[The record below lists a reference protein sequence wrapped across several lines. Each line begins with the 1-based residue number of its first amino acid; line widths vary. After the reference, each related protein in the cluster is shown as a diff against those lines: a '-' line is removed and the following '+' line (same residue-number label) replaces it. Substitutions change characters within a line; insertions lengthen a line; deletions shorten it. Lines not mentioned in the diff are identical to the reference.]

1 MIPRKQLSGYE
12 KRKKRKRLDS
22 LVESQK
28 GAINKFF
35 SKSSSSHENNEQLD
49 ENTPTSHEN
58 LPTDNENLPIDD
70 ENVSIDVENV
80 SIDNENNDSKYVP
93 NIDIYD
99 PRTWENID
107 NDSRDILV
115 EKGLERETNLNFPLD
130 KEGRHFSYTHFNR
143 KLSNGESRDR
153 KWLIYSKHIDKV
165 FCFCCKLFKSNNY
178 KALLANDG
186 LQDWRH
192 IGERLKEHENSIEH
206 ITNMNSWNELRL
218 RLGKGQTIDND
229 LQKEI
234 MKEKERWRSNEKIY
248 QNSNGNFLG
257 IIEMLAEF
265 DIVMQDH
272 VRRIQNHEIHRHYLS
287 HKIQNELISSL
298 GQSVLDLN
306 VDDIRGQGYDNGS
319 NMKGK
324 HQGVQKRLL
333 EVNPRALYMPCAC
346 HSLNLTLS
354 DMAYSC
360 VSKLLQH
367 KTMSINNTIKQVKDM
382 MLYFENYRYDGFQK
396 NIDLNDMFSE
406 LRVLQKTLPDVSKT
420 AAQILEFVKS
430 ADCYPNVLIAY
441 RILLTLPV
449 TVASAER
456 SFSKLKL
463 IKTYLRS
470 TLLQERLNDLAILCI
485 EKDMLEKIDM
495 DSIIDDFASKNA

>member
-12 KRKKRKRLDS
+12 KRKKRKRLNS

-28 GAINKFF
+28 EAINKFF

-80 SIDNENNDSKYVP
+80 SIDNENNDNKYVP

-130 KEGRHFSYTHFNR
+130 KE
-143 KLSNGESRDR
+143 
-153 KWLIYSKHIDKV
+153 
-165 FCFCCKLFKSNNY
+165 
-178 KALLANDG
+178 ALLANDG

-354 DMAYSC
+354 DMAYS
-360 VSKLLQH
+360 KLLQH

-463 IKTYLRS
+463 IKTYLCS

-485 EKDMLEKIDM
+485 EKDMLEKIDI
-495 DSIIDDFASKNA
+495 DSIIDDFASKNARKHRFL